1 MAWALITGASEG
13 LGREFADIAAADG
26 YDLILSARS
35 ADKLELVA
43 TEARLRH
50 KVQAVVIPADLSLA
64 GEAERLWDAAC
75 MGRAIAVLV
84 NNAGLGRNGDFSD
97 PDGWAREEASLQVN
111 AVALTL
117 LMKRAVVDMVRLGE
131 GRILNVG
138 STAGFVPGPNMAV
151 YHATKAYVLSLTEA
165 VADELRA
172 SNVMVTVLCPGA
184 TQTSFF
190 KADDAEGATW
200 LTKMPLPSARSVAQA
215 GWTAMKAGKRIMVPG
230 VQNKILAF
238 LPRITPR
245 WLTTRITGALLAR
258 R

>member
-1 MAWALITGASEG
+1 M
-13 LGREFADIAAADG
+13 
-26 YDLILSARS
+26 
-35 ADKLELVA
+35 
-43 TEARLRH
+43 
-50 KVQAVVIPADLSLA
+50 QAVVIPADLSLA

-230 VQNKILAF
+230 VQNKISAF

-245 WLTTRITGALLAR
+245 WLTARITGALLAR

>member
-26 YDLILSARS
+26 YDLIVSARS
-35 ADKLELVA
+35 ADKLEAVA
-43 TEARLRH
+43 AEARLRH
-50 KVQAVVIPADLSLA
+50 KVQVVVIPADLSRA

-75 MGRAIAVLV
+75 EGRAMTVLV

-97 PDGWAREEASLQVN
+97 PEGWAREEASLQVN
-111 AVALTL
+111 LLSLTL
-117 LMKRAVVDMVRLGE
+117 LMKRAVVDMVRMGE

-172 SNVMVTVLCPGA
+172 SRVTVTVLCPGA

-190 KADDAEGATW
+190 KADDAEGQTW
-200 LTKMPLPSARSVAQA
+200 LTKMPLPTARSVAQA

-230 VQNKILAF
+230 VQNKISAF
-238 LPRITPR
+238 LPRFTPR

-258 R
+258 H

>member
-35 ADKLELVA
+35 ADKLEQVA
-43 TEARLRH
+43 VEARLRH
-50 KVQAVVIPADLSLA
+50 KVQVVVIPADLSRD
-64 GEAERLWDAAC
+64 GEAERLWASAT
-75 MGRAIAVLV
+75 MGRGIAVLV

-97 PDGWAREEASLQVN
+97 VDGWAREEASLQVN

-117 LMKRAVVDMVRLGE
+117 LMKRAVVDMVRAGE

-138 STAGFVPGPNMAV
+138 STAGFVAGPNMAV

-165 VADELRA
+165 VADELRG
-172 SNVMVTVLCPGA
+172 SKVTVTVLCPGA

-200 LTKMPLPSARSVAQA
+200 LTKMPLPTARSVAQA
-215 GWTAMKAGKRIMVPG
+215 GWTAMKAGRRIMVPG
-230 VQNKILAF
+230 VQNKISAF
-238 LPRITPR
+238 LPRVTPR
-245 WLTTRITGALLAR
+245 WLTARITGALLAR

>member
-230 VQNKILAF
+230 VQNKISAF

-245 WLTTRITGALLAR
+245 WLTARITGALLAR